1 MQHVAADELVDGSS
15 WDGETPS
22 GDHAGLDAPN
32 MGGEGVTVSANRKLW
47 QPGQSGNPL
56 GRGKADLAMLK
67 ELRKEYPPVV
77 IINMLNESYE
87 LARTNRAPKAMLG
100 VVELILAYQLG
111 KPKVSITHEKGLGA
125 TYLETLASLPPGAIV
140 SSVASNITED
150 EQ

>member
-1 MQHVAADELVDGSS
+1 MQHVAADDSVDEEGAAAGGVLG
-15 WDGETPS
+15 DS
-22 GDHAGLDAPN
+22 GRLDAPN
-32 MGGEGVTVSANRKLW
+32 RVDEGVTVSANRKLW

-111 KPKVSITHEKGLGA
+111 KPKVSIMHEKGLGA